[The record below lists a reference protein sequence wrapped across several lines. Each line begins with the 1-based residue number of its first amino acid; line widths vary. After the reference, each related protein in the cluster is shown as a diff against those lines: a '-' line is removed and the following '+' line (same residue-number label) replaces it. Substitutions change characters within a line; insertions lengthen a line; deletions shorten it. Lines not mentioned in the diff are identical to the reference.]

1 MTYLKCHSNFPGAY
15 ELRYISACDLC
26 GSRLDHDINSE
37 WDIYTMKWTEQID
50 GIAQGGENA
59 IANALELP
67 QSCVNSLWPS
77 DT

>member
-1 MTYLKCHSNFPGAY
+1 
-15 ELRYISACDLC
+15 
-26 GSRLDHDINSE
+26 
-37 WDIYTMKWTEQID
+37 MKWTEQID

-77 DT
+77 DAQWVNA